1 LGGSVTGY
9 ERMSATTCCACAASG
24 RRAAEQH
31 DELASLYSI
40 TSSAR
45 TSMSFLGA
53 LWLRRL
59 SADEHDLAAGSGFKD
74 LLMRAGRLGEW
85 QFLTHDGA

>member
-1 LGGSVTGY
+1 MSSSLATGLGRS
-9 ERMSATTCCACAASG
+9 
-24 RRAAEQH
+24 
-31 DELASLYSI
+31 YSI

-45 TSMSFLGA
+45 TLMSFLGA
-53 LWLRRL
+53 LRLRRL

-85 QFLTHDGA
+85 QFLAHDGA